1 MWQYHID
8 QTYEN
13 DSWENINA
21 KKTAGKTLAKLE
33 ADDVGNTECTIHIR
47 TCYYSNEISYCFLG
61 ICWFTLD

>member
-1 MWQYHID
+1 MKMIHEKILMQ
-8 QTYEN
+8 
-13 DSWENINA
+13 

-61 ICWFTLD
+61 IC